1 VRRHRPGPAAPRRPG
16 PARRGPRRRPG
27 GARHQAPRRAA
38 DAAALARRPAPLR
51 HELAAGVLGRAVLPR
66 DRPAGLA
73 HGAARRRRGGRRAQP
88 GRGLLRRLRRRAGRS
103 RAGARDALPGRRRHV
118 GHLGVR
124 VSAPAGWGAARAAA
138 RGGRAAVR
146 AALAAA
152 AAWGLLL
159 LVAGSPLAWALGHD
173 ALSLAAVPLAAAV
186 PAYAAGWTLMVAAM
200 MLPGALALAPPTRLS
215 GWLAGYL
222 GAWALAGFAFAGLD
236 LVLHATLPDGG
247 PAAAALPPLTL
258 AIAATWLAAVSRGAG
273 RPGRPHLRG
282 SDAGWLHGLACLRT
296 CWPAMLAL
304 QAAFPGDLGAMAAA
318 GALLTALR
326 VGAAREGRAGPARGR
341 HGVASAPSRRA
352 QAAPLAAGNVMR
364 TVAPPSPPSSRS
376 ASWAAATAR
385 TTRSPR
391 PSAISAGKPGP
402 VSDTSRKA
410 APSRV
415 PVRIVTP
422 PRLVALIALWRR
434 LSSAWA
440 SRRGSARVTAGE
452 ELT

>member
-1 VRRHRPGPAAPRRPG
+1 ARRPLPLPVELAARRRQAVRRHRPGPAAPRRPG

-124 VSAPAGWGAARAAA
+124 VSAPAGWGAARAGA
-138 RGGRAAVR
+138 RGGRAAAR

-222 GAWALAGFAFAGLD
+222 GA
-236 LVLHATLPDGG
+236 
-247 PAAAALPPLTL
+247 
-258 AIAATWLAAVSRGAG
+258 
-273 RPGRPHLRG
+273 
-282 SDAGWLHGLACLRT
+282 
-296 CWPAMLAL
+296 
-304 QAAFPGDLGAMAAA
+304 MAAA

-341 HGVASAPSRRA
+341 YGVASAPSRRA
-352 QAAPLAAGNVMR
+352 QPAPLAAGNVMR

-376 ASWAAATAR
+376 ASWAAATPR
-385 TTRSPR
+385 TTPSPR

-402 VSDTSRKA
+402 PSD
-410 APSRV
+410 PS
-415 PVRIVTP
+415 
-422 PRLVALIALWRR
+422 
-434 LSSAWA
+434 
-440 SRRGSARVTAGE
+440 TAN
-452 ELT
+452 